1 MPKNDWN
8 EYKQLFLAELIESK
22 EFRTEVRAMV
32 QRVDNA
38 MGNINTEIGKL
49 KVKAAIAGGIAGLVG
64 TGIVTA
70 VITAFK

>member
-38 MGNINTEIGKL
+38 MGSINTEIGKL
-49 KVKAAIAGGIAGLVG
+49 KVKAAIAGAAAGMVG
-64 TGIVTA
+64 TGIVSA
-70 VITAFK
+70 ILTAFK

>member
-32 QRVDNA
+32 QRVDSA
-38 MGNINTEIGKL
+38 MGTINTEIGKL
-49 KVKAAIAGGIAGLVG
+49 KVKAAVAGGLAGMVG
-64 TGIVTA
+64 TGLITA
-70 VITAFK
+70 VLTAFK

>member
-1 MPKNDWN
+1 MKNDWN

-22 EFRTEVRAMV
+22 EFRKEVRAMV
-32 QRVDNA
+32 ERVDLA

-49 KVKAAIAGGIAGLVG
+49 KVKAAVAGGAAGIIG

-70 VITAFK
+70 ILAAFK

>member
-32 QRVDNA
+32 QRVDAA
-38 MGNINTEIGKL
+38 MGNINNEIGKL
-49 KVKAAIAGGIAGLVG
+49 KVKAAIAGGIAGIVG
-64 TGIVTA
+64 TGLVTA
-70 VITAFK
+70 VLTAFK